1 MQALQCIRGQCCD
14 LQTILMPDQSI
25 DPKEQVQ
32 KVCLDIC
39 HMLVR
44 ENDLPTMLQ
53 GICDQLLQVAVCT
66 TSWLVLLEQEV
77 GGVITAESGL
87 GERFAPIMEQLRQ
100 GTIPECGQRA
110 LSRTDGGVEVLDTV
124 DCALCGD
131 PSGSI
136 THNKLAVAIR
146 CRPSLYGFLVLQL
159 LPGCSLDPEE
169 LKMLQD
175 LAASVSLTLRRL
187 FSEEESKQREEELRH
202 AEQRYELALHASQ
215 AGLWDWNILTGEM
228 YTSPDN
234 KEMLDYRQNNTD
246 GGVLEQAIHPD
257 DREKVMD
264 ILNEHLA
271 GRTEE
276 YRIEYRVREQDGS
289 WSWYLDRG
297 RVVERDEKNM
307 PVRMT
312 GTHQNITKQ
321 KQQDQAMAAIQKQ
334 MHDALDNERTFLQTV
349 IDGAGDPVMAIDLD
363 YTVLLLNASAAELA
377 RVPVDVEAVQT
388 NKCYQLFHGE
398 DSPCDDAGYP
408 CPVREARKAE
418 KHVKLLHNPYHGNGI
433 NNTFEI
439 EVSPLRD
446 SDDKLT
452 GIIEVAR
459 DITDRLRVEQEL
471 RDSQSRLYRLAH
483 HDTLTG
489 LPNRLLFKD
498 RLGQSIIRARRKNTR
513 VAILFLDLDRFKTIN
528 DTLGHDVGD
537 ALLVE
542 VAARLQRQCR
552 QSDTVAR
559 LGGDEFVFILD
570 DINGR
575 ENVEVVAGKIMKAM
589 RREVQVCGHAM
600 LVSTSIGIGIFP
612 DDSEEIEGV
621 IKCADLAL
629 YKAKAE
635 GRSNFQFY
643 LPEMKA

>member
-1 MQALQCIRGQCCD
+1 ML
-14 LQTILMPDQSI
+14 DQRI
-25 DPKEQVQ
+25 DQKEQVR

-39 HMLVR
+39 HLLLS
-44 ENDLPTMLQ
+44 ENDLPNMLQ
-53 GICDQLLQVAVCT
+53 GICDRLLLGNFCQ

-100 GTIPECGQRA
+100 GNIPECGQQA
-110 LSRTDGGVEVLDTV
+110 LSQADGGVVVLDEE
-124 DCALCGD
+124 DCALCGE
-131 PSGSI
+131 PPGSI
-136 THNKLAVAIR
+136 PHKKLAVAIR

-159 LPGCSLDPEE
+159 RPGCNLKSVE
-169 LKMLQD
+169 LELLND
-175 LAASVSLTLRRL
+175 LAASVSLSLRRL
-187 FSEEESKQREEELRH
+187 FALEESKQREEEHRH
-202 AEQRYELALHASQ
+202 AEQRYELALNASQ
-215 AGLWDWNILTGEM
+215 AGLWDWNIVTGEM

-234 KEMLDYRQNNTD
+234 KEMLDYRQSNTD

-257 DREKVMD
+257 DRERVME

-276 YRIEYRVREQDGS
+276 YRIEYRVREDDGS

-297 RVVERDEKNM
+297 RVVERDEKKM

-321 KQQDQAMAAIQKQ
+321 KQQDQALAAVQQQ
-334 MHDALDNERTFLQTV
+334 MHEALDDERTFLQTV

-363 YTVLLLNASAAELA
+363 YTVLLINASSAELA
-377 RVPVDVEAVQT
+377 RDRIDVEAVQEK
-388 NKCYQLFHGE
+388 KCYQLFHGE
-398 DSPCDDAGYP
+398 DSPCDDARYP
-408 CPVREARKAE
+408 CPVREVRKAG
-418 KHVKLLHNPYHGNGI
+418 KHVKLVHNPYHGNGI

-439 EVSPLRD
+439 DVSPLRD
-446 SDDKLT
+446 GDGNLK

-489 LPNRLLFKD
+489 LPNRLLFRD
-498 RLGQSIIRARRKNTR
+498 RLSQSIIKARRNRTR

-542 VAARLQRQCR
+542 VAARFQQQCR

-570 DINGR
+570 DIKSRG
-575 ENVEVVAGKIMKAM
+575 NVEVVAEKIMRAM
-589 RREVQVCGHAM
+589 KNKVIAGGHPL
-600 LVSTSIGIGIFP
+600 LVSTSIGIGLFP
-612 DDSEEIEGV
+612 DDSEDIEGV

-629 YKAKAE
+629 YKAKGE
-635 GRSNFQFY
+635 GRSNYQFF
-643 LPEMKA
+643 LPEMA

>member
-1 MQALQCIRGQCCD
+1 MFDR
-14 LQTILMPDQSI
+14 TTE
-25 DPKEQVQ
+25 PKEQVQ
-32 KVCLDIC
+32 LVCLDIC
-39 HMLVR
+39 HLLLR
-44 ENDLPTMLQ
+44 ENDLPDMLQ
-53 GICDQLLQVAVCT
+53 GICDLLLQGNFCQ

-87 GERFAPIMEQLRQ
+87 GERFSPIMEQLRQ
-100 GTIPECGQRA
+100 GNIPECGQKA
-110 LSRTDGGVEVLDTV
+110 LNQTDDSVVVLDEA

-131 PSGSI
+131 SPGSI
-136 THNKLAVAIR
+136 DQDKLAVAIR
-146 CRPSLYGFLVLQL
+146 CSPSLYGFLVLQL
-159 LPGCSLDPEE
+159 LPGCSLDSAG

-187 FSEEESKQREEELRH
+187 FSDEESKQREEALRL
-202 AEQRYELALHASQ
+202 AEKRYELALHASQ

-234 KEMLDYRQNNTD
+234 KKMLDYRQNNSD
-246 GGVLEQAIHPD
+246 GGVLEQAIHPE
-257 DREKVMD
+257 DREKVME

-276 YRIEYRVREQDGS
+276 YRIEYRVREPDGS
-289 WSWYLDRG
+289 WLWYLDRG

-321 KQQDQAMAAIQKQ
+321 KKQDQDLAAIQQQ

-363 YTVLLLNASAAELA
+363 YTVLLLNASAADLA
-377 RVPVDVEAVQT
+377 REQVDVEAVQT
-388 NKCYQLFHGE
+388 KKCYQLFHGE

-408 CPVREARKAE
+408 CPVREVRRE
-418 KHVKLLHNPYHGNGI
+418 GRQIKLIHNPYHGNGI

-439 EVSPLRD
+439 DISPLRG
-446 SDDKLT
+446 SDGKLT

-498 RLGQSIIRARRKNTR
+498 RLGQSIIKARRNSTR
-513 VAILFLDLDRFKTIN
+513 VAILFLDLDHFKTVN
-528 DTLGHDVGD
+528 DSLGHDVGD

-542 VAARLQRQCR
+542 VASRLQQQCR

-570 DINGR
+570 DIKSSQ
-575 ENVEVVAGKIMKAM
+575 NVEVVAGKIMKAM
-589 RREVQVCGHAM
+589 ARDVDVCGHT
-600 LVSTSIGIGIFP
+600 LQISISLGIGLFP

-635 GRSNFQFY
+635 GRSQYQFY
-643 LPEMKA
+643 LPEMKD